1 MVSAVVSAKF
11 CYVVDK
17 PGGLPISIEAAQTG
31 VIHKWPFTFTVIVK
45 SKVLRRVISIVD
57 HQVSKELCS
66 LAEMIEERAPEPF
79 H

>member
-31 VIHKWPFTFTVIVK
+31 VIYKGAFTFTIIVK
-45 SKVLRRVISIVD
+45 PKVLRRVISIVD
-57 HQVSKELCS
+57 HKVSKELCTF
-66 LAEMIEERAPEPF
+66 AQMIEERTP
-79 H
+79 